1 MVEFYCLKMKDI
13 EIIGDFVGKLFEI
26 SFKVV
31 VLGDNIKEFK
41 LVKKLFFQIK
51 YIYIVVF
58 LEQVFDYKI
67 IIFGYYWM
75 F

>member
-13 EIIGDFVGKLFEI
+13 EIIDDFVGKLFEI